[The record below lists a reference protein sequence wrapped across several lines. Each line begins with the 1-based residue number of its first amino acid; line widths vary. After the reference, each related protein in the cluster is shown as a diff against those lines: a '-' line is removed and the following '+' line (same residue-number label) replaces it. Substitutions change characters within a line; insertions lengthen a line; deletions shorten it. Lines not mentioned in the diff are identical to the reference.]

1 MLYLNLIIKENF
13 AVSHVETSH
22 QESIK
27 FLETRIT
34 EVTIYSEQ
42 ARVTRRGKIVLTGK
56 EKELRIAAI
65 PMTLKPESLIAKGS
79 GTMPVR
85 LLGIRTEKI
94 LSRQSIENKANH
106 FFRKIQQL
114 EEQKRTCEYQ
124 IKVRELQ
131 LKFIEN
137 ISQKNINS
145 FTNSHSEPSI
155 RLNEVS
161 DLFNF
166 IGENYEVVQSAI
178 AHLEK
183 QQQQIERQLSNF
195 QQQLEQLEKTS
206 PQESFTVIVPIET
219 NEKGEFE
226 LEISYLVEQ
235 ASWTPFYD
243 LQVNINKKI
252 VHLHY
257 LATVRQN
264 TGEDWHNVALTL
276 STAKPAIGTGLPQL
290 NSWYIDL
297 LKIPIQQRVMNQEN
311 SSVEYSEKELDI
323 LGEFEVLTGNTQ
335 RPPVPVTP
343 QSFTPRVSKESG
355 IVTFVLAENS
365 HIPNDKKSHNITIC
379 KNEYTCDFEYI
390 VIPRLVSF
398 SYLQVF
404 LQNTLDGVT
413 LLPGNVNI
421 FRHTT
426 FLGITEIDRVL
437 PGEKFKVNLGID
449 EGLKIQRD
457 LVERKEEKK
466 STGNQRIISYAYRVV
481 ITNLRNQE
489 ILLKLIEQLP
499 VSRHEQLKVRVTM
512 TTPKI
517 QLNEMGL
524 LEWRLTL
531 PPQEKQ
537 DLYYQ
542 FVVEHPPDLT
552 VIGLD
557 I

>member
-27 FLETRIT
+27 LLETRIT
-34 EVTIYSEQ
+34 EVTVYSEQ

-56 EKELRIAAI
+56 EKELRIGAI
-65 PMTLKPESLIAKGS
+65 PITLKPESLIAKGS

-85 LLGIRTEKI
+85 LLGIRTEKL

-106 FFRKIQQL
+106 FLRKIQQL
-114 EEQKRTCEYQ
+114 EEQKRTCECQ
-124 IKVRELQ
+124 IKVRQLQ

-137 ISQKNINS
+137 LGEKNINS
-145 FTNSHSEPSI
+145 FPGAEASL
-155 RLNEVS
+155 RLNEVI

-166 IGENYEVVQSAI
+166 IGENYEEVQRAI

-206 PQESFTVIVPIET
+206 PQESFTIIVPIET

-226 LEISYLVEQ
+226 LEISYLVDQ

-297 LKIPIQQRVMNQEN
+297 LKIPIIQQVMTQEN
-311 SSVEYSEKELDI
+311 SSIEYSEKELDI

-335 RPPVPVTP
+335 RPPVPITP
-343 QSFTPRVSKESG
+343 QIFTPRVSKESG
-355 IVTFVLAENS
+355 IVTFVLAGNS

-379 KNEYTCDFEYI
+379 KNEYSCNFEYI
-390 VIPRLVSF
+390 LIPRLVSF

-404 LQNTLDGVT
+404 LQNPPDGVT
-413 LLPGNVNI
+413 LLPGKVNI
-421 FRHTT
+421 FRQTT

-437 PGEKFKVNLGID
+437 PGEQFKVNLGVD

-466 STGNQRIISYAYRVV
+466 STGNQRLISYAYRLV
-481 ITNLRNQE
+481 ITNLINQE
-489 ILLKLIEQLP
+489 IFLKLIEQLP
-499 VSRHEQLKVRVTM
+499 VSRHEKLKVRVTM

-517 QLNEMGL
+517 HPNEMGL

-531 PPQEKQ
+531 PPKEKQ
-537 DLYYQ
+537 DFYYQ